1 MRGHINAARDYPI
14 LRAAAAKG
22 ATLRQLAETWM
33 ADFVTPKLK
42 PRTAFDYEQIH
53 LARPGEGAASARTAR
68 SGLRLVHRGVRH
80 ARSEGG
86 EGVVGGVGGV
96 SCLLVLGP
104 SVRMTCMVCNCA
116 SLRIHLKPARGT
128 LECRPERTHLV
139 QRSLRSSV
147 PGASGR

>member
-53 LARPGEGAASARTAR
+53 LARPGEGCSKRA
-68 SGLRLVHRGVRH
+68 
-80 ARSEGG
+80 
-86 EGVVGGVGGV
+86 
-96 SCLLVLGP
+96 
-104 SVRMTCMVCNCA
+104 NC
-116 SLRIHLKPARGT
+116 
-128 LECRPERTHLV
+128 
-139 QRSLRSSV
+139 SLRSTVGS
-147 PGASGR
+147 PRGSTRAI